1 MRRDPLRRP
10 AKAKAPGDPTRQI
23 QRNLYRA
30 AKQHPR
36 RKFRRLY
43 QTMCRR
49 DILER
54 AYDEARANR
63 GAAGV
68 DGVTFESIEQG
79 EGRLAFLDRLQADL
93 TTGNYHPI
101 PVRRVFIPKPQG
113 GQRPLGIP
121 SIRDR
126 VVATAAK
133 LVLEPVFEAD
143 FQECS
148 YGFRPK
154 RNAIMALEVIRKSAN
169 AGNWFVVDADVR
181 AFFDNVDH
189 WKLLVLFDQRVSDPQ
204 MRKAIKGFLKAG
216 VLEGSTLSHPDEGTP
231 QGGPASPLLANIY
244 LNFLDRVWQRKGR
257 ALGEVVRYADDL
269 VILCRTREA
278 AEQAL
283 ELLKA
288 TLGRLDLEIHP
299 DKTRIADLRDGSEGF
314 DFLGF
319 TFRRIP
325 SWRQPGRA
333 YLQRWPSK
341 RAQNRIR
348 QAIREATAS
357 RALLSL
363 GLKELVARI
372 APTIRGWGA
381 YFRWGNSSKVFSAV
395 DEYVTQ
401 RLVLFLKKKHH
412 WHNRRWR
419 RDADRGGAPAFL
431 RDVQLPR
438 LSGSVRYGVPAT
450 ATR

>member
-1 MRRDPLRRP
+1 MRRDPLRRS

-54 AYDEARANR
+54 AYNEVRANR

-68 DGVTFESIEQG
+68 DGVTFETIEQG
-79 EGRLAFLDRLQADL
+79 EGRFAFLDGLQADL
-93 TTGNYHPI
+93 ATGNYHPI
-101 PVRRVFIPKPQG
+101 AVRRVFIPKPQG

-133 LVLEPVFEAD
+133 LVLEPIFEAD
-143 FQECS
+143 FQDCS
-148 YGFRPK
+148 YGFRPR

-169 AGNWFVVDADVR
+169 AGKWFVVDADVQ

-189 WKLLVLFDQRVSDPQ
+189 WKLLVLFDQRVNDPQ
-204 MRKAIKGFLKAG
+204 MRKTIKGFLTAG
-216 VLEGSTLSHPDEGTP
+216 VLEGSTLSQPDEGTP

-244 LNFLDRVWQRKGR
+244 LNFLDRIWQRKGR
-257 ALGEVVRYADDL
+257 ALGEMVRYADDL

-288 TLGRLDLEIHP
+288 TLARLDLDIHP
-299 DKTRIADLRDGSEGF
+299 DKTRIVDLRDGSEGF

-319 TFRRIP
+319 HQRRMP
-325 SWRQPGRA
+325 SWRRPGKA

-341 RAQNRIR
+341 RAQNSIR
-348 QAIREATAS
+348 QKIRDATAP

-363 GLKELVARI
+363 SLEEMVARI

-381 YFRWGNSSKVFSAV
+381 YFRWGNSARVFAAI
-395 DEYVTQ
+395 DEYAVW
-401 RLVLFLKKKHH
+401 RLVLFLRKKHH
-412 WHNRRWR
+412 WPRNRWR
-419 RDADRGGAPAFL
+419 KDAKGGGAMALLSHVRP
-431 RDVQLPR
+431 PR
-438 LSGSVRYGVPAT
+438 LSGTIRRGEPAT
-450 ATR
+450 AAR